1 MKRNHSHSSENGL
14 VLLMAVLINVII
26 LKQAYIVNENW
37 YCLLA
42 LTIPIL
48 IFAIIEKKGEIK
60 VS

>member
-1 MKRNHSHSSENGL
+1 M
-14 VLLMAVLINVII
+14 VVLINVIV

-37 YCLLA
+37 YWLLA

-48 IFAIIEKKGEIK
+48 IFAIIEKKAEIK